1 MSKNLTRRQKA
12 RLREAAAELHSRDEA
27 FKKAANVD
35 FWIYIVTML
44 LVLFALRAFVGE
56 PVRVDGVS
64 MHDTLADTERMV
76 VEKVSYWFRAPKR
89 GEIIICYYD
98 YLKERCVKRVVGLP
112 GETIEIRG
120 GITYIDGEAL
130 QEDYIYAPM
139 WQDMLPV
146 VVPENTVFVMGDNR
160 NESWDSRDQLNIGC
174 IPYAD
179 IEGRVIA
186 VMWPISAIRGV
197 E

>member
-64 MHDTLADTERMV
+64 MYDTLADTERMV
-76 VEKVSYWFRAPKR
+76 VEKVSYWFRTPKR

>member
-1 MSKNLTRRQKA
+1 
-12 RLREAAAELHSRDEA
+12 
-27 FKKAANVD
+27 
-35 FWIYIVTML
+35 
-44 LVLFALRAFVGE
+44 
-56 PVRVDGVS
+56 
-64 MHDTLADTERMV
+64 
-76 VEKVSYWFRAPKR
+76 
-89 GEIIICYYD
+89 
-98 YLKERCVKRVVGLP
+98 
-112 GETIEIRG
+112 
-120 GITYIDGEAL
+120 
-130 QEDYIYAPM
+130 
-139 WQDMLPV
+139 MLPV